1 MRKQAK
7 SCREAGNQ
15 RQGWRKLAFVSGC
28 SELLWLC
35 SKTLKK
41 LPSWRAET
49 NNYQC
54 YFRSGYGSAGAS
66 GGSYPEGGR
75 LPGAGD
81 RAPIAGFQRTP
92 G

>member
-1 MRKQAK
+1 MLKQAK
-7 SCREAGNQ
+7 SYREAGNQ
-15 RQGWRKLAFVSGC
+15 RQGWRKIALQSGF
-28 SELLWLC
+28 SQLVWLC

-54 YFRSGYGSAGAS
+54 YFRSGYRSAGAS
-66 GGSYPEGGR
+66 GGSYPEGGWF
-75 LPGAGD
+75 PGVGD
-81 RAPIAGFQRTP
+81 RAPFAGFQRTS